1 MKNNSQEYYKFLG
14 KLYDIL
20 LNEGIIKY
28 GDQAK
33 DLKEKKLRIEKYLDK
48 LKRIQDKVSDNER
61 HLETLKKLYYDRYV
75 IKEEDIPNGYFKFL
89 ENQYLEQGY
98 GHINLVNPVTST
110 ERELKQQH
118 IDTIINEQKDSLN
131 NWLNY
136 FFSEDSSYM
145 EMWAKVWAF
154 QGMLHIGNLN
164 KNKDGYDTRSETT
177 VNPFVSI
184 DSEIL
189 NQCVSLVQETFNK
202 KETTDEMLNK
212 LLSSGSFP
220 KLYGKLLASKKQIKA
235 EINEGIWIKYNK
247 ETETTIKEKNSK
259 GYEPEYI
266 KLYNSLQGYNTG
278 WCTAGSR
285 ETAKKQ
291 ILGGDF
297 YVYYSKDE
305 NGDYKIPRL
314 AIRMENNLIGEI
326 RGIAENQNVESNM
339 EYILDEKLKE
349 FPDAE
354 KYKKKVSDM
363 KKLTQIYNKHINK
376 ESLTKEELRFLY
388 EIEEKISGFGYYTD
402 PRVKEIIKT
411 RNKLEDLMIVCEC
424 DRDQIILDGDF
435 DKLQK
440 SEKKI
445 KYFSGDLDL
454 NSLTNAESLKL
465 PEIIHG
471 SLYLRSLTTAE
482 CLKLPEIIN
491 GNLSLRSLSNAEGLK
506 LPETIN
512 GYLYLNKLTNA
523 EGMKFPKTIN
533 GFLNLNSLTNAEGL
547 DLSNTTING
556 PIDLNDLISAKDL
569 KLPETI
575 NGYLSLNRLTH
586 AEGLKLPKTING
598 FLNLNSLTNAE
609 CLDLSNTTINGSL
622 SLNKLTSAE
631 GLKLPE
637 TVDGGLYLNSLTSA
651 EGLKLPET
659 INGYLYLN
667 NLISLKN
674 VVLPQVVTDKIYI
687 YEAYYSLEKV
697 KEMQKQ
703 EELGKKKTL
712 LKNSGLVS
720 ISFLISTIF
729 LLGIIIFLICSSFI
743 K

>member
-61 HLETLKKLYYDRYV
+61 HLEMLKKLYYDRYI

-118 IDTIINEQKDSLN
+118 INTIISEQKDSLD

-220 KLYGKLLASKKQIKA
+220 KLYGKLLASKKQIKT

-314 AIRMENNLIGEI
+314 AIRMEKNLIGEI

-339 EYILDEKLKE
+339 EYILDGKLKE

-376 ESLTKEELRFLY
+376 ESLTKEELKFLY

-435 DKLQK
+435 DKLQNSNK
-440 SEKKI
+440 TI
-445 KYFSGDLDL
+445 KYFSGNLDL
-454 NSLTNAESLKL
+454 NSLTNAEGLKL

-471 SLYLRSLTTAE
+471 SLYLKRLTSVE
-482 CLKLPEIIN
+482 GLKLPEIIM
-491 GNLSLRSLSNAEGLK
+491 GSLDLEGLTNTEGLK
-506 LPETIN
+506 LPEI
-512 GYLYLNKLTNA
+512 
-523 EGMKFPKTIN
+523 IH
-533 GFLNLNSLTNAEGL
+533 GFL
-547 DLSNTTING
+547 DLSG
-556 PIDLNDLISAKDL
+556 
-569 KLPETI
+569 
-575 NGYLSLNRLTH
+575 LTN
-586 AEGLKLPKTING
+586 AEGLKLPKTINSNL
-598 FLNLNSLTNAE
+598 FLKSLTSAKGLILPEIVNGSLILNSL
-609 CLDLSNTTINGSL
+609 I
-622 SLNKLTSAE
+622 SAE

-637 TVDGGLYLNSLTSA
+637 IVNGSLYLNSLTDVEGLKLPEIVGGCVDLSSLESA
-651 EGLKLPET
+651 EGLKLPNT
-659 INGYLYLN
+659 INENLYLN
-667 NLISLKN
+667 DLISLKN
-674 VVLPQVVTDKIYI
+674 VILPDVVNGKICI
-687 YEAYYSLEKV
+687 YGAYYSLEKV

-703 EELGKKKTL
+703 EELGKKKL

-729 LLGIIIFLICSSFI
+729 LLGIIIFSICSSFI